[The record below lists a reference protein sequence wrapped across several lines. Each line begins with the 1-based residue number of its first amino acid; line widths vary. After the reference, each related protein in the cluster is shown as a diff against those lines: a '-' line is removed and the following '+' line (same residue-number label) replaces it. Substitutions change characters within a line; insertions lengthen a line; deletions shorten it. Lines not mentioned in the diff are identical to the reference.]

1 MEKIRKKSS
10 GKRAGSVS
18 LRLILCLACLL
29 FWADAEKKKKRCI
42 RRRARTESIRFI
54 ISIRRARACERFL
67 SDGDDGR

>member
-18 LRLILCLACLL
+18 LRLLLCLACLL
-29 FWADAEKKKKRCI
+29 LLGGCRKKEEVHPT
-42 RRRARTESIRFI
+42 AGEHG
-54 ISIRRARACERFL
+54 AGERFL